1 MYYIPDTNVW
11 TAVTQGKISCNEL
24 CGKAGIRVL
33 VAPFMIIE
41 LMKSTAK
48 SGTKY
53 FVADQNMFRCMAKF
67 DILELTKPF
76 VYQVLWNLRD
86 AGNSGVRP
94 ATYRSLLE
102 MMTGAISF
110 QDFINKTEAHGSP
123 WKRVSDW
130 HSIHEGVLDKE
141 LGALERLA
149 DSASLKS
156 LSVGMSKLYRIG
168 GLLPDPNRV
177 EHEFSAALEYLRAS
191 VIKLRQGAN
200 LAKNDRGLYV
210 DFQTFFYLADPN
222 AVIVSN
228 EGFGEIVKSPQKT
241 RIITVDEFKKLP

>member
-11 TAVTQGKISCNEL
+11 TAITQGKISCNDL
-24 CGKAGIRVL
+24 AGKLSIRVF

-41 LMKSTAK
+41 LMKSTVK
-48 SGTKY
+48 SGSKY
-53 FVADQNMFRCMAKF
+53 FAADQKMFGCMAKF

-76 VYQVLWNLRD
+76 IYKILWNRLD
-86 AGNSGVRP
+86 MGTSGVSP

-102 MMTGAISF
+102 MMTEATSF
-110 QDFINKTEAHGSP
+110 QDFISKTEAPGSQ
-123 WKRVSDW
+123 WKRVSEW
-130 HSIHEGVLDKE
+130 NSIHEGVLDKE

-156 LSVGMSKLYRIG
+156 LSIAMSKLYRIS
-168 GLLPDPNRV
+168 GLLPSPDRI

-210 DFQTFFYLADPN
+210 DFQTFFYLADGQ

-228 EGFGEIVKSPQKT
+228 EGFGEIVKSRQKS
-241 RIITVDEFKKLP
+241 RVITIDEFMKLV

>member
-1 MYYIPDTNVW
+1 MYYIADTNVW
-11 TAVTQGKISCNEL
+11 TAVTQGKISCKDLSGE
-24 CGKAGIRVL
+24 AGARVL

-53 FVADQNMFRCMAKF
+53 FAADQQMFQCMTKF

-76 VYQVLWNLRD
+76 VYRILWNLPNM
-86 AGNSGVRP
+86 GSSGVTP
-94 ATYRSLLE
+94 ATYKSLLQ
-102 MMTGAISF
+102 MMNVATSF
-110 QDFINKTEAHGSP
+110 QDFIQRTKAPSSP
-123 WKRVSDW
+123 WKRVLDW

-141 LGALERLA
+141 LGALEKLA
-149 DSASLKS
+149 DSASLRS
-156 LSVGMSKLYRIG
+156 LSGGMSKLYRFG
-168 GLLPDPNRV
+168 GLFPDPDRI

-210 DFQTFFYLADPN
+210 DFQTFFYLADPQ

-228 EGFGEIVKSPQKT
+228 EGFGEIVKSPQKN
-241 RIITVDEFKKLP
+241 RIITLDEFKKLT